1 MGASGVGIFEDDSC
15 LDWIEE
21 DYATGGVEAVRSALS
36 DAADASAGD
45 YIEVNQGGAARAAAE
60 VVATSFDAG
69 PELDE
74 DDLDRL
80 REHAEDV
87 EQDRDL
93 IPLALKAARR
103 ISAENSEIAE
113 LWAENPDFGGL
124 WSAEMDGLE
133 TRLRGLL

>member
-1 MGASGVGIFEDDSC
+1 MGAFGVGIFEDDSC

-21 DYATGGVEAVRSALS
+21 DYAAGGVEAVRSALS
-36 DAADASAGD
+36 DVADASAGD
-45 YIEVNQGGAARAAAE
+45 YVDVDQGGGARAAAE
-60 VVATSFDAG
+60 VVATSFEAG

-93 IPLALKAARR
+93 IPLALKAVRR
-103 ISAENSEIAE
+103 ISAENSEMAE
-113 LWAENPDFGGL
+113 LWTEDAEAGAV
-124 WSAEMDGLE
+124 WTSEMDGLE